1 MNVREL
7 IEALSQLDPETRV
20 VVAGY
25 EGGFNDITQI
35 QPCEIRL
42 HVHQDWFYG
51 AHAKAEDEQIR
62 QLLPNSSVVEA
73 IALTGENQNTE
84 GLTSEDLMG
93 GWGQKQSVSE
103 ED

>member
-20 VVAGY
+20 V
-25 EGGFNDITQI
+25 
-35 QPCEIRL
+35 
-42 HVHQDWFYG
+42 
-51 AHAKAEDEQIR
+51 
-62 QLLPNSSVVEA
+62 
-73 IALTGENQNTE
+73 GENQNTE